1 MVLVNYARLNKIS
14 LMIFII
20 IAITAACMSIVYK
33 MHTEALILWLL
44 NFIVAFIVAVFGS
57 LRIRS
62 EEEEKMLK

>member
-1 MVLVNYARLNKIS
+1 MVNYAVLNKIAV
-14 LMIFII
+14 IVF
-20 IAITAACMSIVYK
+20 IAIAIAAVCLSVVLEMQTA
-33 MHTEALILWLL
+33 ALILWLL